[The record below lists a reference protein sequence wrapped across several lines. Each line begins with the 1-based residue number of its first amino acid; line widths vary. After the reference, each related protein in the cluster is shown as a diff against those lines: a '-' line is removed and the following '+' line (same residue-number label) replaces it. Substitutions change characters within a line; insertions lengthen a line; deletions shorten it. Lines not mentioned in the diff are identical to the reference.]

1 MLLQLLQ
8 GLKVA
13 IVPLDQSLQ
22 LAVAE
27 AVEKMLVVVLVD
39 QEAVAGT
46 LADREEQEIL
56 LHNHLLKEIMEEH
69 HLELM
74 VVQEEVPEQLVR
86 VLLKQE
92 QLVLL

>member
-8 GLKVA
+8 GLPVA
-13 IVPLDQSLQ
+13 IVPLDQSLH

-27 AVEKMLVVVLVD
+27 AVEKIVVVVLVD

-46 LADREEQEIL
+46 LAGREEQEIL
-56 LHNHLLKEIMEEH
+56 LQYHRLKEILEEH
-69 HLELM
+69 HLDLM